1 MSAPDLD
8 APAPSSPRPLAVMST
23 NRLEAFSDGVFAIVI
38 TLLVLDLRLPAE
50 LPGEGLWLRL
60 THIWPKVS
68 AYAITFVIV
77 GIYWVG
83 HHALFHL
90 VKRIDKTLMW
100 LNIYLLMAISF
111 MPFPASLM
119 GLNPMDPTAIRFY
132 SGTLLVI
139 GSGFIAIW
147 SYASGRLVDRNLDA
161 SIRRVIRWRVLIAP
175 AVYGLA
181 FLASYWSP
189 RASLALFMVVPVIYI
204 PPNRFDP
211 RYFRA

>member
-1 MSAPDLD
+1 M
-8 APAPSSPRPLAVMST
+8 PSAVMST

-68 AYAITFVIV
+68 AYAITFTIV

-83 HHALFHL
+83 HHGLFHL

-111 MPFPASLM
+111 MPFPASIM
-119 GLNPMDPTAIRFY
+119 GMDPTDPTAIRFY
-132 SGTLLVI
+132 AGTLLLI

-147 SYASGRLVDRNLDA
+147 TYAGRHLVDRNLDA
-161 SIRRVIRWRVLIAP
+161 SIRRVLWLRVLIAP
-175 AVYGLA
+175 TVYGLA

-189 RASLALFMVVPVIYI
+189 RASLALFMLVPLLYI

-211 RYFRA
+211 RFFRA

>member
-1 MSAPDLD
+1 MSEELQA
-8 APAPSSPRPLAVMST
+8 SPMPLAVMST

-60 THIWPKVS
+60 THIWPKLA
-68 AYAITFVIV
+68 AYAITFIIV

-83 HHALFHL
+83 HHGLFHL

-132 SGTLLVI
+132 AGTLLVI

-147 SYASGRLVDRNLDA
+147 GYASGCLVDRHLDPA
-161 SIRRVIRWRVLIAP
+161 IRRVLWWRVFLAP
-175 AVYGLA
+175 AVYTVA
-181 FLASYWSP
+181 FALSYWSP
-189 RASLALFMVVPVIYI
+189 KVSLALFLLVPLVYI